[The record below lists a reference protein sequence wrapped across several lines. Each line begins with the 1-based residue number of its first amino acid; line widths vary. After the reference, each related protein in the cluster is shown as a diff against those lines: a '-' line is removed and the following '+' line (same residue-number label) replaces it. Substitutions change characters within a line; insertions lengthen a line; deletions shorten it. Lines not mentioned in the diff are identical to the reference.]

1 MVGFFYQMVF
11 VVSYGLPTRTAAAVG
26 LADHDWLGAVNDG
39 LRVVGRAHLLVGLH
53 VDGLRP
59 GIHDRGARIVDRGG
73 GDIRGNG
80 VNRRAGGPALVVVKP
95 GAGAELETPRSGMG
109 YGAESEGGGDGGE
122 EDEFFHGWW
131 WLNFRRNP
139 MRWNPARQIGGIEY
153 QCLAVVFLA
162 AGHGIF
168 AVQPANTTARQV
180 CEKRSFFQ
188 QRRAFQRSS
197 RRFRMPSNSCTRC
210 LVRFITALALQGIH
224 IVPSILE

>member
-26 LADHDWLGAVNDG
+26 LADHDRLGAVNDG

-80 VNRRAGGPALVVVKP
+80 RNRPPGGPALVVVNP
-95 GAGAELETPRSGMG
+95 GAVAELETPRSGMG
-109 YGAESEGGGDGGE
+109 CGAESEGGGDRGE

-131 WLNFRRNP
+131 WLNFRGNP
-139 MRWNPARQIGGIEY
+139 MRGDLGRQIGGIEY
-153 QCLAVVFLA
+153 QCLAVGVLT
-162 AGHGIF
+162 AGRG
-168 AVQPANTTARQV
+168 VYSVRPAKSTARRV
-180 CEKRSFFQ
+180 CK
-188 QRRAFQRSS
+188 
-197 RRFRMPSNSCTRC
+197 NRC
-210 LVRFITALALQGIH
+210 FY
-224 IVPSILE
+224 